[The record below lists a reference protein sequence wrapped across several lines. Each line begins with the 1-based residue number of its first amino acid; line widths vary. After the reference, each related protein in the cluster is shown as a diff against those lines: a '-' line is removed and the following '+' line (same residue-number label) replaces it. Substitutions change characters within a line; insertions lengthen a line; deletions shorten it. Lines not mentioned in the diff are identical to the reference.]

1 MSEAQNITND
11 FAQHILEV
19 LIHFS
24 DACVHVT
31 CSLCFLRPSRPY
43 LPNIYFFISLFHF
56 IFHFLFCFFFHLL
69 LFSCFL
75 VQRVVQ
81 FHFVTEMMTM
91 GTGCSSL
98 PPSLVEGDRV
108 KTSLRRSPFVGREGR
123 GSRWHRYRRRTC
135 CGLRTSSLD
144 C

>member
-1 MSEAQNITND
+1 MSETQNITND
-11 FAQHILEV
+11 FVQHILEV

-43 LPNIYFFISLFHF
+43 LPNISFILFS
-56 IFHFLFCFFFHLL
+56 IFCFVFY
-69 LFSCFL
+69 SICCCFL

>member
-1 MSEAQNITND
+1 MSETQNITND
-11 FAQHILEV
+11 FVQHILEV

-24 DACVHVT
+24 DFCVHVT

-43 LPNIYFFISLFHF
+43 LPNISFYFP
-56 IFHFLFCFFFHLL
+56 FLFCFLFHLL